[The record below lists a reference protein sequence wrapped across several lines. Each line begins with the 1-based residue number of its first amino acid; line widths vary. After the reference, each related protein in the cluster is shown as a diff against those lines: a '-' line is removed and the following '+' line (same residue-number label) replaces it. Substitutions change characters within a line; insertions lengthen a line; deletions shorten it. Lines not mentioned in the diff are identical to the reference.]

1 MTAGEKSGEGVASE
15 SQAAAAAAEKALKKK
30 LKRERQK
37 AKKEE
42 EVAAGGA
49 AVPEM
54 QPEPAV
60 EQTLEDEAAAK
71 KKAEANRKK
80 RDRAKAKKRQAAA
93 AAVCVDPAM
102 VRCAERRD
110 AGEGRGQGMFCTEAR
125 AQGEPIVRIR
135 PALSVVFDTQAPL
148 VCGFCFSASAAAD
161 IQPCKKCSRFAVC
174 GACRG
179 LGYDNWHSH
188 ECEAF
193 CNLPAGARKGKDTST
208 IRMLLRH
215 KATTEHGE
223 WCGASAAA
231 AGKEDFA
238 LLKTLQANPTNVPPQ
253 LLAQL
258 SMLTGV
264 DRPTVEELVY
274 QIRTNAATL
283 ERGGKAG
290 CALCCHMG
298 FTNHDCDPNA
308 QAVIDSDGYVT
319 LTALRPIKIDE
330 EVLISYIDNRQS
342 LDERRQIL
350 EQHYGFSCSCAKC
363 KADLRK
369 KLRGGARD
377 KRAQGTGRGM
387 Q

>member
-1 MTAGEKSGEGVASE
+1 MSE
-15 SQAAAAAAEKALKKK
+15 ARTDEPSAEKALKKK

-37 AKKEE
+37 AGKAEE
-42 EVAAGGA
+42 SATDAA
-49 AVPEM
+49 
-54 QPEPAV
+54 PEPEPEAAAA
-60 EQTLEDEAAAK
+60 EQPPRDEAAAK

-80 RDRAKAKKRQAAA
+80 RERAKAKKREAAA
-93 AAVCVDPAM
+93 AAAGVDPAM

-125 AQGEPIVRIR
+125 AKGEPIVRIR
-135 PALSVVFDTQAPL
+135 PALSVVFDAQAPL
-148 VCGFCFSASAAAD
+148 VCGFCFSALAAAD
-161 IQPCKKCSRFAVC
+161 VQPCTKCSRFAVC
-174 GACRG
+174 GACRD
-179 LGYDNWHSH
+179 LGYDEWHRH

-215 KATTEHGE
+215 KATAEHGE

-231 AGKEDFA
+231 AGKEDLG
-238 LLKTLQANPTNVPPQ
+238 LLKTLQANPTDVPPQ
-253 LLAQL
+253 LLGQL

-264 DRPTVEELVY
+264 ERSTVEELVY

-319 LTALRPIKIDE
+319 LTALRPIQVDE
-330 EVLISYIDNRQS
+330 EVSISYIDNRQG

-350 EQHYGFSCSCAKC
+350 DQHYGFSCSCAKC

-369 KLRGGARD
+369 KLRGGTRD